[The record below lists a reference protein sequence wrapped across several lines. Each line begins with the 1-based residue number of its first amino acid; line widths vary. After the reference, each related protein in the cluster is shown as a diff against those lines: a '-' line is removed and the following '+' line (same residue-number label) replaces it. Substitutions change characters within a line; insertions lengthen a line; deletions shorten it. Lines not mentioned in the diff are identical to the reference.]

1 MKMTGAIVSAGLILL
16 IGHVFAAEDVMP
28 SSSSPAWSLD
38 DKSNDSWDTNNYRE
52 APETRGYY
60 ENQNDSFDTNNYR
73 EAPEDGSRLEIPR
86 GYYGTPE
93 RDDDETNQD
102 YDPAIDVGTNAD
114 KS

>member
-1 MKMTGAIVSAGLILL
+1 MRMIGTIVLAGLLLL
-16 IGHVFAAEDVMP
+16 IGNVFAAEDVMP
-28 SSSSPAWSLD
+28 SSSSD

>member
-1 MKMTGAIVSAGLILL
+1 MKMIGTIVLAGLLLL
-16 IGHVFAAEDVMP
+16 IGNVFAAEDMMP
-28 SSSSPAWSLD
+28 SSSD
-38 DKSNDSWDTNNYRE
+38 DKSNDSWDTNKYRE

-73 EAPEDGSRLEIPR
+73 EAPEDGS
-86 GYYGTPE
+86 TPE
-93 RDDDETNQD
+93 RDDGGTNQD